1 MIGGRFCLRRI
12 NGSVIRVVK
21 ETFHAE
27 PVIGFSEI
35 LFTTD
40 FGLPLGRKENSL
52 FGKVDRNLTGGFP
65 C

>member
-1 MIGGRFCLRRI
+1 
-12 NGSVIRVVK
+12 VIRVVK